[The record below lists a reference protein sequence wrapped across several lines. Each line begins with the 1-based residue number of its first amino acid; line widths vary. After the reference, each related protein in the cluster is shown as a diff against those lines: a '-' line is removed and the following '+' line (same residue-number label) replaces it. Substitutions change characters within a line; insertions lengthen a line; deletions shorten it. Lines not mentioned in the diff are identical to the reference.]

1 MSFFSEEANLDRF
14 FNKHRK
20 DKEKIFSEI
29 YSYLCVRKF
38 KNKEDFRQNYIYL
51 LSKEKNKKKIL
62 SSGLILEINKQF
74 SNLLLKDEDSSFKI
88 HIEYLKKVKM
98 LDKKTN
104 EFKTKYIISET
115 YYSYYYRTIKKNKIK
130 YKFKDKSEESSIF
143 SEEFENKIIFND
155 NLDYIILNPDFKQI
169 YDKIFNIRK
178 EEKKLDAITSKDLF
192 NDFRILNFYSMIFG
206 F

>member
-62 SSGLILEINKQF
+62 TSGLILEINKQF

-104 EFKTKYIISET
+104 EFKTK
-115 YYSYYYRTIKKNKIK
+115 
-130 YKFKDKSEESSIF
+130 
-143 SEEFENKIIFND
+143 
-155 NLDYIILNPDFKQI
+155 
-169 YDKIFNIRK
+169 
-178 EEKKLDAITSKDLF
+178 
-192 NDFRILNFYSMIFG
+192 
-206 F
+206 